1 MILQGIINKPTII
14 SFLDKI
20 ILYHSDIDISKLQFK
35 LLSNLKFGTIYNF
48 IGKSINQNEIVKR
61 FCNLFFIIIA
71 LLCSLTLQVKKTLMK
86 STRSVYGTK
95 TLGQY
100 CNQSEDCIQGLG
112 CFDHGCYKQHCR
124 PPSRGGSCSRVY

>member
-1 MILQGIINKPTII
+1 
-14 SFLDKI
+14 
-20 ILYHSDIDISKLQFK
+20 
-35 LLSNLKFGTIYNF
+35 
-48 IGKSINQNEIVKR
+48 
-61 FCNLFFIIIA
+61 
-71 LLCSLTLQVKKTLMK
+71 MK

-124 PPSRGGSCSRVY
+124 PPSRGGSCSRVYEEIKILLSKKNLIFTFLFIKFLS